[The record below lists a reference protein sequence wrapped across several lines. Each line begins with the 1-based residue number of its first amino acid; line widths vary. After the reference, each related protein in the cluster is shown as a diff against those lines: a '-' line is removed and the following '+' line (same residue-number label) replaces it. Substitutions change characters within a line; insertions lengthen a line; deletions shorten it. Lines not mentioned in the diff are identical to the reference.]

1 MLLIITIII
10 IVPEICDIPSL
21 DEVMR
26 DFAASLYHLELK
38 HSEDI
43 NEEAYLTE
51 EIDKSKKNTE
61 NLQSDLKLSSNK
73 YTYFQ
78 ELRNY
83 IIDLAEFLDEKV
95 NIKNYQL
102 LKK

>member
-1 MLLIITIII
+1 
-10 IVPEICDIPSL
+10 
-21 DEVMR
+21 MR
-26 DFAASLYHLELK
+26 DFSASLYQIKLK

-61 NLQSDLKLSSNK
+61 NLQSDLKLSSDK

-95 NIKNYQL
+95 KYYFIIIIISLYHYIIIIIVIIVIINY
-102 LKK
+102 

>member
-1 MLLIITIII
+1 
-10 IVPEICDIPSL
+10 
-21 DEVMR
+21 MR
-26 DFAASLYHLELK
+26 SFSASLYQMELK

-43 NEEAYLTE
+43 NEEAYLVE

-61 NLQSDLKLSSNK
+61 NLQSDLQLSSDK

-95 NIKNYQL
+95 IIIIIII
-102 LKK
+102 